1 MIELMNGKPEA
12 GTLALFES
20 PEKLV
25 NAIEK
30 VKAVKLNQMDAYTPF
45 PIHEVIHALGIK
57 RSKIPWGTLV
67 MSLLGMCLAFA
78 LQAWTNGIDWPINV
92 AGKPFISVPAFIP
105 ITFEGTILIGGIST
119 VLLLFAMCKLPNRNK
134 PVLDARLT
142 SDLFGLF
149 VEKKDPQYNVE
160 TLNKIFKDCDA
171 KEIKHF

>member
-1 MIELMNGKPEA
+1 MDLMNGKQEA

-25 NAIEK
+25 VAIEK
-30 VKAVKLNQMDAYTPF
+30 AKLAKLNAMEAYTPF
-45 PIHEVIHALGIK
+45 PSHEVIHALGIK

-67 MSLLGMCLAFA
+67 MCLAGMILTFA

-92 AGKPFISVPAFIP
+92 AGKPLISVPAFIP
-105 ITFEGTILIGGIST
+105 VTFEGTILVGGIST
-119 VLLLFAMCKLPNRNK
+119 VLLLFMMCQLPNRTK
-134 PVLDARLT
+134 PVLDPRLT
-142 SDLFGLF
+142 DNLFGLF

-160 TLNKIFKDCDA
+160 TLDKIFKDCNA